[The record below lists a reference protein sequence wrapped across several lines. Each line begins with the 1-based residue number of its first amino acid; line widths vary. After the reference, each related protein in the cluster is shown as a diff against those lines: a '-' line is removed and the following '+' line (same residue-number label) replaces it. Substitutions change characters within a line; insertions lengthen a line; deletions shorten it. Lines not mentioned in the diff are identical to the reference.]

1 MKPMICE
8 MCGCNDLVKKNGV
21 FVCQACGT
29 KYSIEEAKKLKIEGS
44 VDVQGMVKIDT
55 SDRLNN
61 LYILARRA
69 KDENNE
75 EDARK
80 YYNQIAIEVPDS
92 WEAQFYKVYFT
103 CMQTKIANMSNA
115 CVKLSQTI
123 DNTFNLIKTNVTDE
137 KEQHEAYEEIY
148 IRCLNYSLMIS
159 NNIISHA
166 NGYSDASRALAFV
179 NEQVSGV
186 VLLQVKIG
194 DACNGVNLKEEALQA
209 YKASTTYFKNIDIST
224 RNSIVERIKELEP
237 SYNYEPPQSTG
248 GCYIATAVYGSYDCP
263 QVWTLRRYR
272 DFTLAK
278 TRHGRNFIRT
288 YYAISP
294 TIVKLFGNTE
304 WFKRIWRGKLDYIV
318 KKLQGKGYESTP
330 YNDRKW

>member
-1 MKPMICE
+1 MKQLTCE
-8 MCGCNDLVKKNGV
+8 MCGSNELLKQDGV
-21 FVCQACGT
+21 FVCQHCGT
-29 KYSIEEAKKLKIEGS
+29 KYSVEEAKKLMIE
-44 VDVQGMVKIDT
+44 GMVKIDT

-75 EDARK
+75 EDAAK

-115 CVKLSQTI
+115 CIKLSQTI
-123 DNTFNLIKTNVTDE
+123 DNTFDLIKTNVADE
-137 KEQHEAYEEIY
+137 KEQYEAYEEIY

-166 NGYSDASRALAFV
+166 KGYSDPSYALAFV

-194 DACNGVNLKEEALQA
+194 DACYGVNLKKEALQA
-209 YKASTTYFKNIDIST
+209 YKASTTYFENIDIST
-224 RNSIVERIKELEP
+224 RNSIVERIKKLEP
-237 SYNYEPPQSTG
+237 SYSYEPPQSAG

-272 DFTLAK
+272 DYTLAE
-278 TRHGRNFIRT
+278 TWYGRVFIHI

-294 TIVKLFGNTE
+294 TIVKLLGNTE
-304 WFKRIWRGKLDYIV
+304 WFKRMWRGKLDRIV
-318 KKLQGKGYESTP
+318 SNLQSRGVEDTP
-330 YNDRKW
+330 YEDRN